1 MEGQRHD
8 IIIFYNFLLHLLNQA
23 LNLCLPG
30 DTGALEL
37 QYSSFNLALTF

>member
-8 IIIFYNFLLHLLNQA
+8 IIIFYNFLLHLPNQA
-23 LNLCLPG
+23 LTLCLPG
-30 DTGALEL
+30 DSVALEL